1 VCASKHYEPIDVLQ
15 LAKDLLAQEAC
26 ALTELQDQ
34 LDPQALCQALQIIL
48 DCQGMVMVVG
58 AGTSSSIARR
68 LAHVL
73 SCSGKPS
80 MFLDPGQAQHGY
92 SGVVSGRDVIIAFSR
107 GGETDEVNHVL
118 RIARARG
125 AKAIG
130 IMEQVHSTMGALC
143 DVALSA
149 RVAPEN
155 DAVDVIPLAS
165 TLVHAAVGDVL
176 CAAVLSLRGF
186 DDQEFA
192 ALHPGGAVGKRL
204 SSDDSRKPSGSEV

>member
-1 VCASKHYEPIDVLQ
+1 MCASKQYEPAQVLQ
-15 LAKDLLAQEAC
+15 LAEGLLTQEAR
-26 ALTELQDQ
+26 ALEELKDQ
-34 LDPQALCQALQIIL
+34 LDPQALCEALQIIL

-68 LAHVL
+68 LAHL
-73 SCSGKPS
+73 LTCSGKPS
-80 MFLDPGQAQHGY
+80 VFLDPGQAQHGY
-92 SGVVSGRDVIIAFSR
+92 SGIVSGRDVIIAFSR

-118 RIARARG
+118 RIAKARG

-130 IMEQVHSTMGALC
+130 IMQQVHSTMGALS
-143 DVALSA
+143 DLVLRAP
-149 RVAPEN
+149 VAPEN

-176 CAAVLSLRGF
+176 CAAVLSLRGL
-186 DDQEFA
+186 DKQEFA

-204 SSDDSRKPSGSEV
+204 SGEGSH

>member
-1 VCASKHYEPIDVLQ
+1 MCASKQYEPAQVLQ
-15 LAKDLLAQEAC
+15 LAKSLLTQEAR
-26 ALTELQDQ
+26 ALEELKDQ
-34 LDPQALCQALQIIL
+34 LDPQALCEALQIIL

-68 LAHVL
+68 LAHL
-73 SCSGKPS
+73 LTCSGKPS

-92 SGVVSGRDVIIAFSR
+92 SGIVSGRDVIIAFSR

-118 RIARARG
+118 GVAKARG

-130 IMEQVHSTMGALC
+130 IMQQVQSTMGT
-143 DVALSA
+143 LSDIVLRA
-149 RVAPEN
+149 PVAPEN

-204 SSDDSRKPSGSEV
+204 SGEDSR